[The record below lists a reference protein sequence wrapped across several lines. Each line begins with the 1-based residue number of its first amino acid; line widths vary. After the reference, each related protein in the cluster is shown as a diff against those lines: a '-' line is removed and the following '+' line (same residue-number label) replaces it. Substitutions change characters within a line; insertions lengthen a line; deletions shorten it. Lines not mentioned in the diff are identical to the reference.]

1 MRFFRKSSIGLLL
14 LSISLGLIA
23 YAGHMVSTA
32 LDERMAKP
40 ARKAKQRERVF
51 AVNVVAAEA
60 KTEIPMLSAFGE
72 IQSRRT
78 LDLRLGTAG
87 QVAYVSDNFVEGGQV
102 QAGELLLRL
111 DEANAR
117 SELARAEADLQDAR
131 IEADQALRALGLV
144 QDELTAAVDQADLR
158 RRAFERQAD
167 LKQRGVGTASAVE
180 SAEIASSSAS
190 QAVLSRRSAL
200 DQAELRRDQAST
212 RLDRAQLMLEDAQ
225 RRLQDTSLFAE
236 FPGTLSGIRLVQG
249 GLVSPN
255 EKLGSLIDPGR
266 LEVAF
271 RISTAQY
278 ARLIDD
284 EGRLLAAPVLVSLSS
299 SGGDLTSKA
308 VLSRDSGSV
317 GDGLTG
323 RVVFATLADPR
334 GLKPGDFVTIEVE
347 EPELPYVIRLPASA
361 VDAAGRVLV
370 LEEDDRLGSLEVRVL
385 RRQGDDVLVRSR
397 ALSGREVV
405 AQRSPVLGA
414 GIKVKPLRAADG
426 TQIEEP
432 ALVELTSDRR
442 AKLMAYI
449 EGNGYIPADAKK
461 RILTQLQQEKVP
473 AQVVERIESRMGG

>member
-1 MRFFRKSSIGLLL
+1 MRFFRKSLIGLLL

-23 YAGHMVSTA
+23 YAGQMVSTA
-32 LDERMAKP
+32 LDERMSKP

-60 KTEIPMLSAFGE
+60 KTETPMLSAFGE

-180 SAEIASSSAS
+180 SAEIASSSAG

-200 DQAELRRDQAST
+200 DQAELRRDQATT
-212 RLDRAQLMLEDAQ
+212 RLARAQLMLEDAQ

-284 EGRLLAAPVLVSLSS
+284 AGRLLAAPVLVSLSS

-323 RVVFATLADPR
+323 RVVFATLSDPR

-347 EPELPYVIRLPASA
+347 EPELSY
-361 VDAAGRVLV
+361 
-370 LEEDDRLGSLEVRVL
+370 
-385 RRQGDDVLVRSR
+385 
-397 ALSGREVV
+397 
-405 AQRSPVLGA
+405 
-414 GIKVKPLRAADG
+414 
-426 TQIEEP
+426 
-432 ALVELTSDRR
+432 
-442 AKLMAYI
+442 
-449 EGNGYIPADAKK
+449 
-461 RILTQLQQEKVP
+461 
-473 AQVVERIESRMGG
+473 